1 MPMFAPFVTRP
12 SPRNTPR
19 ARVRIP
25 RNPLGIL
32 DGRGRL
38 EIPVR
43 SMRASLKIAERIPES
58 ESAPR
63 GFRFLPRRGCREARL
78 RAHARTHARTHA
90 CTRARSRNASRHAAQ
105 LSNYLACYVLAS
117 ITRQNRRWEAYEL
130 TVACNCSVIPY
141 NYRM

>member
-1 MPMFAPFVTRP
+1 MFAPFVTRP

-78 RAHARTHARTHA
+78 RARTHA
-90 CTRARSRNASRHAAQ
+90 CTLAQCIAARSAAVELPRLLRPGVNYTAKPTMGGLRANGCVQ
-105 LSNYLACYVLAS
+105 LLGYPV
-117 ITRQNRRWEAYEL
+117 
-130 TVACNCSVIPY
+130 
-141 NYRM
+141 

>member
-1 MPMFAPFVTRP
+1 MPMFAPLVTRP

-19 ARVRIP
+19 ARERIP

-32 DGRGRL
+32 DGRGQL

-63 GFRFLPRRGCREARL
+63 GFRFLPRRGYREARL
-78 RAHARTHARTHA
+78 RACARACVRTHVRTHARTLA
-90 CTRARSRNASRHAAQ
+90 QCIAARSAAVELPRLLRLSVNYTAKPTMGGLRANGCVQ
-105 LSNYLACYVLAS
+105 LLSYPV
-117 ITRQNRRWEAYEL
+117 
-130 TVACNCSVIPY
+130 
-141 NYRM
+141 